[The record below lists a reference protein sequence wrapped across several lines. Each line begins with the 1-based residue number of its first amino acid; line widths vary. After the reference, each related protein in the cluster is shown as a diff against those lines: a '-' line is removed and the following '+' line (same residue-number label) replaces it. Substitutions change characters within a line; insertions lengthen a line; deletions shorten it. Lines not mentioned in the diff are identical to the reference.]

1 MSKLTCLLVALCFAV
16 PPVRA
21 QTFTGTF
28 LGTVVDSSGAV
39 IAGAKISVR
48 DIATNLERSTAS
60 NDQGFYELPLLPPGT
75 YQLQAEMQG
84 FKRVNRANLKLDTG
98 QRMEIPVMLTPG
110 EVREVVE
117 VTAEAPLLQT
127 TDSSVGQVIDNK
139 KVVDLP
145 LSNRNLL
152 QLNNLV
158 AGVYDFGAGVAPATT
173 GSVALG
179 RWSANGGQT
188 NTNEFMLDGATAI
201 LANMNAASIIPTID
215 AIEEFKI
222 HTNAMSAEFG
232 RTGGAVINA
241 TYKSGTN
248 NLHGTVYDFWK
259 NRVLN
264 ANTWQNN
271 RNGQPKDFNNVHTFG
286 YSVGGPVIVP
296 KLYDGR
302 NRTFFFT
309 NYEGYRDVI
318 PTRTLLTIPTEAERN
333 GDFSNRRDRNGNL
346 IQIYDPLT
354 TTAVPGQANRY
365 TRQPFPG
372 NVIPANRID
381 PVAKALAAYYPKPNI
396 QPADPF
402 TNTQNYLSASSARNR
417 QNTWSV
423 KVDRNIGDTQRLF
436 ARYTESEQ
444 GGGASNYFGAT
455 PGCDSCLVGNNPAG
469 AFSARGGGSDLL
481 IYPKNAVVGYTNTLA
496 PTTILDLRYSMNR
509 QLLSRLPQSGGFD
522 LAGAGFPN
530 ALASSVFYS
539 TFPPITIQNYQGLGT
554 NSNGDY
560 LRRGDLTH
568 ATQASITKL
577 SGSHTLKFGGD
588 FRMFRYFDIQA
599 SDITPSFSFNQ
610 TWTQQDPFT
619 ANALAGWSFASFLLG
634 APASGNNRIPGSVAI
649 QYFYTAGYLQDD
661 WRVNSKLTL
670 NLGIR
675 YDLETPFTE
684 RYNRT
689 TSFDLNVRSA
699 AASRLPTALGG
710 LQFMEKDI
718 ESRYRN
724 PVDRNNFGPRVGL
737 AYKVTDSI
745 VLRSAYGIFY
755 QPSLVNGYGQT
766 SFGANGYDGDTPFVA
781 SNDGGLTPARYLRD
795 PFPDGLNQPPGNSLG
810 ANTLIGQNV
819 TTQLRDI
826 VVPYSQQYNV
836 GIQYQLRS
844 FLFDVGYVGSHG
856 VNQAINIS
864 MNQLPV
870 QLFSLGAALNEQ
882 VPNPFLG
889 LVDRGTFANPTL
901 SRGQLLRPFPQFT
914 DVQNNYQT
922 SGSMS
927 YNSLQAKVERRFAD
941 GFSLLLAYT
950 WSKNIG
956 NVGERYHIGTGVAN
970 QYDLD
975 AERGLSPL
983 DIPHRLTITYLY
995 ELPFGR
1001 GKTLLSGAS
1010 GLLGA
1015 LVSGWQVNGV
1025 TTFQS
1030 GTPLSITTPVN
1041 QLGFGAGS
1049 RPNNNGRSA
1058 KLPSSER
1065 TPDRWFDTSVFSQ
1078 PAPFTFG
1085 NTTRYSPDL
1094 RGPGRNDWTTSFF
1107 KNTVISERVN
1117 VQFRAEFFNLLNH
1130 PLWAAPGTTVD
1141 TPTFGRVLSK
1151 GGSFGNPGNRTGQLG
1166 LKLIF

>member
-1 MSKLTCLLVALCFAV
+1 MSSPSRLLIAFCCTL
-16 PPVRA
+16 PVLA

-28 LGTVVDSSGAV
+28 LGSVSDSSGAV
-39 IAGAKISVR
+39 VAGAKISVR
-48 DIATNLERSTAS
+48 DVATNFERTTTS
-60 NDQGFYELPLLPPGT
+60 NEQGLYEIPLLPPGT
-75 YQLQAEMQG
+75 YQLQAEMGG
-84 FKRVNRANLKLDTG
+84 FKKVNRGNLKLDTG

-110 EVREVVE
+110 EVREIVE
-117 VTAEAPLLQT
+117 VTAEVPLLQT
-127 TDSSVGQVIDNK
+127 SDSSVGQLIDNK

-248 NLHGTVYDFWK
+248 SIHGTVYDFWK

-264 ANTWQNN
+264 ANTWLNN
-271 RNGQPKDFNNVHTFG
+271 RNGQPRDFTNVHTFG
-286 YSVGGPVIVP
+286 YSVGGPVVLP
-296 KLYDGR
+296 KIYNGR

-333 GDFSNRRDRNGNL
+333 GDFSNRRDRSGNL

-354 TTAVPGQANRY
+354 TAPVPGQANRY

-381 PVAKALAAYYPKPNI
+381 PVAKALLAYYPNPNI
-396 QPADPF
+396 QPADPL
-402 TNTQNYLSASSARNR
+402 TNVQNYLSASSARNT

-423 KVDRNIGDTQRLF
+423 KIDQNIGDRQRIF
-436 ARYTESEQ
+436 GRYTQSAQ
-444 GGGASNYFGAT
+444 GGGASNYYGAS
-455 PGCDSCLVGNNPAG
+455 PGCETCLVGNNPAG

-481 IYPKNAVVGYTNTLA
+481 IYPKNAVVGYTNTLT
-496 PTTILDLRYSMNR
+496 PTTILDSRYSMNR

-522 LAGAGFPN
+522 LAGVGFPQT
-530 ALASSVFYS
+530 LASSVFYP
-539 TFPPITIQNYQGLGT
+539 TFPPITILNYQGLGT

-568 ATQASITKL
+568 AAQASITKL
-577 SGSHTLKFGGD
+577 QGSHTLKFGGD

-619 ANALAGWSFASFLLG
+619 ANALSGWSLASFLLG

-649 QYFYTAGYLQDD
+649 QYFYAAGYLQDD

-699 AASRLPTALGG
+699 ATDRVPGALAG
-710 LQFMEKDI
+710 LLFMGKDFD
-718 ESRYRN
+718 SRYRN
-724 PVDRNNFGPRVGL
+724 PVDRNNFGPRIGL
-737 AYKVTDSI
+737 AYKLTDSVVI
-745 VLRSAYGIFY
+745 RSAYGIFF

-766 SFGANGYDGDTPFVA
+766 SFGANGYDGDTPFLA

-795 PFPDGLNQPPGNSLG
+795 PFPDGFNQPPGNTLG
-810 ANTLIGQNV
+810 PNTLIGQNV

-826 VVPYSQQYNV
+826 VVPYSQQYNL
-836 GIQYQLRS
+836 GIQYQIKS
-844 FLFDVGYVGSHG
+844 ILFDVGYVGSHG
-856 VNQAINIS
+856 VNQAINIG

-870 QLFSLGAALNEQ
+870 EQYALGAALNQQ

-889 LVDRGTFANPTL
+889 LVDRGTFSNATL

-927 YNSLQAKVERRFAD
+927 YNSLQAKVEKRFAD
-941 GFSLLLAYT
+941 GLSMLVAYT

-983 DIPHRLTITYLY
+983 DIAHRLTITYLY

-1001 GKTLLSGAS
+1001 GKQFLSGAS
-1010 GLLGA
+1010 GLLGG

-1030 GTPLSITTPVN
+1030 GVPLSITTPVN

-1058 KLPSSER
+1058 KLPSDER

-1094 RGPGRNDWTTSFF
+1094 RGVGRNDWTTSFF
-1107 KNTVISERVN
+1107 KNTVIAERVN
-1117 VQFRAEFFNLLNH
+1117 LQFRAEFFNLLNH
-1130 PLWAAPGTTVD
+1130 PMWNSPGTTVD
-1141 TPTFGRVLSK
+1141 TPTFGRVLNK
-1151 GGSFGNPGNRTGQLG
+1151 TGNRTGQLG